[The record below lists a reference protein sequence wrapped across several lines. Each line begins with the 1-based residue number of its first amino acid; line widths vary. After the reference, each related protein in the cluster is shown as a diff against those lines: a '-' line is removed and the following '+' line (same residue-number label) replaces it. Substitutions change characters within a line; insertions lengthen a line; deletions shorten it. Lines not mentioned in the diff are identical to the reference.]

1 MTGGL
6 ALDLLGSPCSL
17 VLWAGGRSVVLMC
30 VRVVA
35 FSGPDCEMPVR
46 KQPADCLRWCH
57 REVWWRVCTN
67 SAVRSV
73 SAHPSRTWPVT
84 GLSPSPQLR
93 PMWTD
98 SWSPLYLKLRS
109 SDRWHPSGRAANVR
123 PLPCTF
129 WNSQSEA
136 RDPGY
141 CLSPF
146 RFGCWLLLVIQE
158 SVEYQ
163 LCSLVVSLLELF
175 KWDVKGENNAPSHSG
190 CHLA

>member
-1 MTGGL
+1 MGRGWSV
-6 ALDLLGSPCSL
+6 LLI
-17 VLWAGGRSVVLMC
+17 C

-35 FSGPDCEMPVR
+35 FWGPDCEVPVR

-73 SAHPSRTWPVT
+73 IAHPSWTWPVT

-109 SDRWHPSGRAANVR
+109 SDRWDPSGRAANVR

-129 WNSQSEA
+129 WNSRSEA

-141 CLSPF
+141 CLSLF
-146 RFGCWLLLVIQE
+146 RFDCWLAGHARVYWI
-158 SVEYQ
+158 SAM
-163 LCSLVVSLLELF
+163 F
-175 KWDVKGENNAPSHSG
+175 SG
-190 CHLA
+190 CVSPKALQMRCKGRK